1 MNILKFQTLATTPVV
16 PEAAMKEFIPKVSD
30 EIPKGKKSKRKQLKI
45 FQKIIHELVR
55 ELRV

>member
-1 MNILKFQTLATTPVV
+1 TTPVV
-16 PEAAMKEFIPKVSD
+16 PEAATKEFKISKETGIPKVSD

-45 FQKIIHELVR
+45 FQKIIHEELVR